1 MSETKKTDTVA
12 EAAVPK
18 QASAPED
25 GSAEREVLLRVEGLT
40 KHFPIK
46 KGILQRQVGA
56 VKAVDGLDFEV
67 RKGETLGVVG
77 ESGCGKSTMGRVITR
92 LEDPTGGKITF
103 EGKDITRLSTAQM
116 RPLRRD
122 IQMIFQDPYGSL
134 NPRHTIGSIVSAPFR
149 LQGVEP
155 EGGVKKE
162 VQRLLELVGLSPE
175 HYNRYPHEFSGGQRQ
190 RIGIARALAL
200 KPKLVVAD
208 EPVSALDVSIQAQVV
223 NLMDD
228 LQEELGLTYVIIA
241 HDLSVVRHVSDRIA
255 VMYLGKI
262 VELADRT
269 SLYEAP
275 MHPYTK
281 ALMSAV
287 PVPDTKRRGAKSER
301 ILLRGDVPSPIAP
314 PSGCH
319 FHTRCWKATQI
330 CATTE
335 PQLVELKPGQ
345 RVACHHPENFAD
357 QAPQDTVLLS
367 AAKEASELVPDAVVS
382 DGPAEEPA
390 EPAEPAEP
398 SAAEKAEESAGSEK
412 SAEAEEPEKAE
423 KSAEAE
429 EPEKAE
435 ESAEAKASGTAEA
448 PAPAEAAETPE
459 NAEVAE
465 TTEAAE
471 PAETAEPEEASQAT
485 ESAEAAKSEEAS
497 EATEAAEATESKE
510 TSEVTES
517 AEAATAEATAEASDT
532 AAAPEAAEAA
542 AAVETSEEKTGPG
555 AKSTTAKST
564 TGKASSGKSTTAK
577 AAAPSDSEEPT
588 GK

>member
-1 MSETKKTDTVA
+1 MSETKKTDADVT
-12 EAAVPK
+12 AAP
-18 QASAPED
+18 D
-25 GSAEREVLLRVEGLT
+25 EREILLKVEGLQ
-40 KHFPIK
+40 KHFPIR
-46 KGILQRQVGA
+46 KGVLQRQVGA
-56 VKAVDGLDFEV
+56 VKAVDGIDFEV

-92 LEDPTGGKITF
+92 LQEPTGGSIHF
-103 EGKDITRLSTAQM
+103 EGQDITRLNAAGM

-134 NPRHTIGSIVSAPFR
+134 NPRHTIGGIVTAPFR

-155 EGGVKKE
+155 EGGVKQE

-287 PVPDTKRRGAKSER
+287 PVPDPKRRGTKSER
-301 ILLRGDVPSPIAP
+301 ILLRGDVPSPISP
-314 PSGCH
+314 PSGCR
-319 FHTRCWKATQI
+319 FHTRCWKATEI
-330 CATTE
+330 CKTTE
-335 PQLVELKPGQ
+335 PQLIELRPGQ

-367 AAKEASELVPDAVVS
+367 VAKEAAALVAEEVLAESAETSAAVAAVVEGS
-382 DGPAEEPA
+382 PET
-390 EPAEPAEP
+390 EP
-398 SAAEKAEESAGSEK
+398 SEEAAEK
-412 SAEAEEPEKAE
+412 P
-423 KSAEAE
+423 
-429 EPEKAE
+429 
-435 ESAEAKASGTAEA
+435 
-448 PAPAEAAETPE
+448 
-459 NAEVAE
+459 
-465 TTEAAE
+465 
-471 PAETAEPEEASQAT
+471 
-485 ESAEAAKSEEAS
+485 
-497 EATEAAEATESKE
+497 AAEAT
-510 TSEVTES
+510 
-517 AEAATAEATAEASDT
+517 ADAEATSA
-532 AAAPEAAEAA
+532 
-542 AAVETSEEKTGPG
+542 KTGPG
-555 AKSTTAKST
+555 ARTAPATGVQEAKDDGQEST
-564 TGKASSGKSTTAK
+564 
-577 AAAPSDSEEPT
+577 DE
-588 GK
+588 